1 MLLYS
6 SREYEMKNLYRILI
20 GIIGFFNMSFSQDD
34 ISLISAYSDSLNTF
48 EQIAYDLKN
57 IQLVEYINECEELLE
72 FFKKEKND
80 PRLINYNIQTRIRKR
95 NELMSTIQDM
105 TIRTILFKEQ
115 ELYNNLVQDISYK
128 DLIYGLKARS
138 ILAER
143 KFFEKDDETKGT
155 ILELWLNGY
164 FKFTSTKLTDLQGPQ
179 YGIKSW
185 EINARFEP
193 IGFIVDKD
201 WTGVL
206 FSFGSI
212 YNFFPI
218 LQQKNDDVKVK
229 DTFYSKY
236 IKRTGIK
243 LGIGGRFEDD
253 FIVNT
258 GVGLQ
263 VRAFTF
269 WSLYAF
275 ENKKVL
281 YAVGINDLSWVKFFI
296 PYINIGF

>member
-1 MLLYS
+1 
-6 SREYEMKNLYRILI
+6 MKNLYIILI
-20 GIIGFFNMSFSQDD
+20 SIICFYNISLSQDD
-34 ISLISAYSDSLNTF
+34 ISLISAYSDSLNSF
-48 EQIAYDLKN
+48 EQIAYDFNN
-57 IQLVEYINECEELLE
+57 IRLVEYINECEEFLE

-80 PRLINYNIQTRIRKR
+80 PRLINYNVQTRIRVR
-95 NELMSTIQDM
+95 NELMSTIQD
-105 TIRTILFKEQ
+105 IAIKTILIKEQ
-115 ELYNNLVQDISYK
+115 ELYNSLVQEITYK

-164 FKFTSTKLTDLQGPQ
+164 FKFTSTKLSDIKGPQ

-206 FSFGSI
+206 FSFGTI
-212 YNFFPI
+212 YNLFPN

-229 DTFYSKY
+229 DTFYSKH
-236 IKRTGIK
+236 IKRVGIK
-243 LGIGGRFEDD
+243 LGIGGRFEDK
-253 FIVNT
+253 FIVN
-258 GVGLQ
+258 GGAGIQ

-269 WSLYAF
+269 WSLYSF
-275 ENKKVL
+275 ENKKIY